1 MDCFSQLDA
10 NSPSDGSLRA
20 TLLCPPSVSNPAKI
34 DIPNPSRTNIV
45 SQTDNLAK
53 LRFDSDTFRV
63 GPSPNSASSSP
74 RKKHLGD
81 LHSRWHAARSHMIEE
96 DEVLN
101 DGFPSSITA
110 VFSHISDANSDQRSV
125 KVPLLNLSAPKGSA
139 KGKSAVDSHAV
150 NWSPPP
156 PDITINI
163 PGEVVFS
170 KEKKS
175 KDVYWPA
182 RVDAYLPPSG
192 PDEKPRYQLTFLDNS
207 VLEVTRD
214 MFLIYDQEQFGTC
227 RVRVRFANFNIHP

>member
-1 MDCFSQLDA
+1 MFKLDA
-10 NSPSDGSLRA
+10 DSSSDGLLRA

-34 DIPNPSRTNIV
+34 DIPNPSRANIV

-63 GPSPNSASSSP
+63 DPSPNSSP
-74 RKKHLGD
+74 RKKHLNNLD
-81 LHSRWHAARSHMIEE
+81 SRWHAARSHMIEE

-110 VFSHISDANSDQRSV
+110 VFSHISGTNANQRSG
-125 KVPLLNLSAPKGSA
+125 KLPSLNLSTPNGSA
-139 KGKSAVDSHAV
+139 KGDRAVNSHAV

-170 KEKKS
+170 KEKRS
-175 KDVYWPA
+175 QDVYWPA
-182 RVDAYLPPSG
+182 RVDAYLPPNG
-192 PDEKPRYQLTFLDNS
+192 PDERAKYRLTFLDNS
-207 VLEVTRD
+207 VIEVTRD
-214 MFLIYDQEQFGTC
+214 MFLIYDQERFGTC
-227 RVRVRFANFNIHP
+227 RVRVRFAYFNTYP